1 MMSVSKIPVF
11 VFLPLA
17 LLFAAPAALAQ
28 IEDPLAM
35 NHGPNGQ
42 IGYSGDSDT
51 GSRESSKEQYNQG
64 LAALGRGQFRE
75 AERDFTHALTSDP
88 SNAAILTSRGRARE
102 GQGDF
107 GGALHDYQK
116 SLKIDPTQID
126 ALRGTAIAQA
136 KLGHADKAR
145 GSLGL
150 LKLQSQ
156 GCAATCADAAVLK
169 DAIVAVEAAL
179 PGTPNAGS

>member
-1 MMSVSKIPVF
+1 MMSVSKIPAMVLF
-11 VFLPLA
+11 SSA
-17 LLFAAPAALAQ
+17 LLFASTAALAQ

-35 NHGPNGQ
+35 NHGPSGQ

-51 GSRESSKEQYNQG
+51 SPRESSKEQYSQG

-75 AERDFTHALTSDP
+75 AERDFTHALSSDN
-88 SNAAILTSRGRARE
+88 SNTAILTSRGKARE
-102 GQGDF
+102 GLGDF
-107 GGALHDYQK
+107 GGALHDYDK
-116 SLKIDPTQID
+116 SLKLDPTQID
-126 ALRGTAIAQA
+126 ALRGAAIAQA

-156 GCAATCADAAVLK
+156 GCAATCADAAALK